1 MPLTGRV
8 ALGLLVGLAPLG
20 PAAAGCSVE
29 SSPVAF
35 GTIDVLRPTR
45 GTGEIV
51 VRCDEPTEFRVG
63 LSPGGGGSEGRRMD
77 GPGNTRLDYALF
89 ADAGYS
95 IPWGDGQAIGNPRA
109 GASDGKGPQ
118 RLTVYGIIPAQPG
131 TPAGDYVDSLQVTLS
146 F

>member
-1 MPLTGRV
+1 MPLMRRATFS
-8 ALGLLVGLAPLG
+8 LLLAVTPLG

-29 SSPVAF
+29 ASPVAF
-35 GTIDVLRPTR
+35 GTIDVLRQTR
-45 GTGEIV
+45 GTGEII
-51 VRCDEPTEFRVG
+51 VRCDEPVAFRVG
-63 LSPGGGGSEGRRMD
+63 LSPGNGSGEGRRMD
-77 GPGNTRLDYALF
+77 GPGSARLDYSLF

-109 GASDGKGPQ
+109 GTSDGDRPQ

-131 TPAGDYVDSLQVTLS
+131 TLPGEYTDSLQVTLS

>member
-1 MPLTGRV
+1 MPLTARL
-8 ALGLLVGLAPLG
+8 AAAILLTVAPLG
-20 PAAAGCSVE
+20 PAAASCSVE
-29 SSPVAF
+29 ANPVAF
-35 GTIDVLRPTR
+35 GTIDVLRQER

-63 LSPGGGGSEGRRMD
+63 LSPGGGGSEGRRMAGPD
-77 GPGNTRLDYALF
+77 GARLDYSLF

-95 IPWGDGQAIGNPRA
+95 IPWGDGQAIGNSRT
-109 GASDGKGPQ
+109 GVSDGEGPQ

-131 TPAGDYVDSLQVTLS
+131 AIPGEYTDSLQVTLS